1 MIIINKWIRRLG
13 MWLFR
18 GKVRHIHFI
27 GIGGS
32 GMNGIAQVLLNLGF
46 YITGSDL
53 KESSTTKLL
62 KDMGARIFIGHDIK
76 NIEGADVVVYSSAV
90 KEDNPELLEAKRRGI
105 PTIPR
110 GEMLAELMRF
120 KYGIAISGT
129 HGKTTTTSMIGSILG
144 KTGYDPTVVIGG
156 KLKNYGSNAKLGRGD
171 FLVAEADESDGS
183 FLKLTPTIVSINN
196 IDKEHLSYYKNFE
209 NIKKAFINFA
219 NKVPFYGAVAVN
231 IDDPNVKEIL
241 PQIEKKVIKFG
252 LSDEAQV
259 KAEDLQIVN
268 GTYKFKVKGH
278 DYIHLSIPGKHNVYN
293 SLAAISI
300 ALELG
305 VPFCVVKEVLENF
318 ENANRR
324 FEIKYRGDIV
334 IIDDYAH
341 HPEELKATLK
351 AARDM
356 YPNNRIIA
364 VFQPHRYSRLASLFE
379 EFSKAFNIPDMVL
392 ITDVFSAGEKEIE
405 NVSSEKLVENILKNE
420 KGKKVIYSGDLDNT
434 MNILKNT
441 IKKGDIILF
450 LGAGSITKL
459 ADELAKYLKEKN

>member
-1 MIIINKWIRRLG
+1 

-46 YITGSDL
+46 HITGSDL

-62 KDMGARIFIGHDIK
+62 RDMGAKIFIGHDVK
-76 NIEGADVVVYSSAV
+76 NIEGADVIVYSSAV
-90 KEDNPELLEAKRRGI
+90 KEDNPELVEARKRGI

-129 HGKTTTTSMIGSILG
+129 HGKTTTTSMVGSILG

-156 KLKNYGSNAKLGRGD
+156 KLKSYGSNAKLGRGD

-209 NIKKAFINFA
+209 NIKKAFIDFA

-231 IDDPNVKEIL
+231 IDDPNVREIL
-241 PQIEKKVIKFG
+241 PKIEKKVIKFG
-252 LSDEAQV
+252 LSDDAQIR
-259 KAEDLQIVN
+259 AEDLKLVD
-268 GTYKFKVKGH
+268 GRYKFKVNGY

-305 VPFCVVKEVLENF
+305 VPFCVIKEVLENF

-324 FEIKYRGDIV
+324 FEIKYKGEIV
-334 IIDDYAH
+334 VIDDYAH
-341 HPEELKATLK
+341 HPEEIKATLK
-351 AARDM
+351 AAKDM

-379 EFSKAFNIPDMVL
+379 DFSKAFDIPDIVV
-392 ITDVFSAGEKEIE
+392 ITDIFSAGEKEIE
-405 NVSSEKLVENILKNE
+405 GISSENLVKKISKNNPN
-420 KGKKVIYSGDLDNT
+420 KKVIYSGDLENT
-434 MNILKNT
+434 FNILKNI

-450 LGAGSITKL
+450 LGAGSITRL
-459 ADELAKYLKEKN
+459 ADDMARYLKEKIN